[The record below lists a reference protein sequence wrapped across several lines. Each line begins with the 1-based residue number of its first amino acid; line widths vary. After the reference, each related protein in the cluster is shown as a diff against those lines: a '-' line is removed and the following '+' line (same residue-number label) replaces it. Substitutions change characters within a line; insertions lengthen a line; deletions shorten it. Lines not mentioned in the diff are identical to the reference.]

1 MLPPSFQEAAPI
13 LKQLTTHGYEAY
25 IVGGAVRNFLL
36 GKPVEDIDITTSANP
51 EDVRKLFKKTIPVGI
66 QHGTVIVRHNHRSYE
81 VTTFRTESDYDDHR
95 RPSSVSFVSS
105 LEEDLKRR
113 DFTMNAIAMSET
125 GEIVDPFSGREAIRA
140 GKIQTVGS
148 AEERF
153 REDPLRM
160 MRAVRFVSQLSFE
173 MDRETREAVTRLV
186 GELRHISVERIT
198 VEFDKLLLGID
209 TEKAFTELADSGLYA
224 YLPGME
230 EQGSLLKQL
239 TEMSL
244 EPLGQLQERWAVV
257 AKLLQIE
264 DPERWLRQWK
274 LSNQRIKHVSRILE
288 ALKDVGEGAWT
299 PFLVYEYGLETAFS
313 AERIRAFL
321 QGDSV
326 RLETVQNLHDR
337 LPIQSRDD
345 LALNGNDLLEWFQK
359 NPGPWVADWLE
370 KAEKAVI
377 AGETANDREAI
388 RTWIEKQ
395 TY

>member
-1 MLPPSFQEAAPI
+1 MPPSFQEAAPI
-13 LKQLTTHGYEAY
+13 LKQLTAHGNEAY

-36 GKPVEDIDITTSANP
+36 GKPVEDIDITTSAGP
-51 EDVRKLFKKTIPVGI
+51 EDVRALFKKTIPVGI
-66 QHGTVIVRHNHRSYE
+66 EHGTVIVRHNHRSYE

-125 GEIVDPFSGREAIRA
+125 GEIVDPFSGREAIRT
-140 GKIQTVGS
+140 GKIQTVGR

-173 MDRETREAVTRLV
+173 MDGETREAVRRLA

-198 VEFDKLLLGID
+198 VEFDKLLLGTD
-209 TEKAFTELADSGLYA
+209 TRKAFTELADSGLYV
-224 YLPGME
+224 YLPGLGDR
-230 EQGSLLKQL
+230 GSLLNPL
-239 TEMSL
+239 TERALDPLSL
-244 EPLGQLQERWAVV
+244 LQERWAVV
-257 AKLLQIE
+257 AELLQIE

-274 LSNQRIKHVSRILE
+274 LSNQRIKEVSRILK
-288 ALKDVGEGAWT
+288 ALKAVGEGAWT
-299 PFLVYEYGLETAFS
+299 PFLVYEYGQATALS
-313 AERIRAFL
+313 AERVRAFL
-321 QGDSV
+321 RGCSV
-326 RLETVQNLHDR
+326 RLETVRSLHER
-337 LPIQSRDD
+337 LPIQSRSE
-345 LALNGNDLLEWFQK
+345 LALNGDDLLEWFQK
-359 NPGPWVADWLE
+359 KPGPWVADWLV